1 MARRRACG
9 RCGLSGED
17 EPAGPD
23 LNPAAIVASLN
34 RHLVRYVIIGAFA
47 AIAQQAPIPAT
58 RDIDITPE
66 ASRENLAR
74 LSEALTDL
82 GARIRTE
89 AVPGGVAFRHDAASL
104 GAAEV
109 WNLICAD
116 GEFGISFHPSGFAG
130 GYAQLAVN
138 ARRLRVGE
146 VEVVVADLADVIRS
160 KESAGRPKDLRVLPL
175 LYRHLSAR
183 RAAREAEQE

>member
-1 MARRRACG
+1 V
-9 RCGLSGED
+9 SSQD
-17 EPAGPD
+17 ESAGPS
-23 LNPAAIVASLN
+23 LNPAAIAESLN
-34 RHLVRYVIIGAFA
+34 RHQVRYVIIGAFA

-66 ASRENLAR
+66 ASQENLAR
-74 LSEALTDL
+74 LSQALTDL

-89 AVPGGVAFRHDAASL
+89 AVPEGVAFGHDAASL
-104 GAAEV
+104 GAAEE
-109 WNLICAD
+109 WNLVCAD
-116 GEFGISFHPSGFAG
+116 GEFDIAFHPSGFAG

-160 KESAGRPKDLRVLPL
+160 KESAGRPKDLRTLPL
-175 LYRHLSAR
+175 LYRHLAAR
-183 RAAREAEQE
+183 RAECDAEQG